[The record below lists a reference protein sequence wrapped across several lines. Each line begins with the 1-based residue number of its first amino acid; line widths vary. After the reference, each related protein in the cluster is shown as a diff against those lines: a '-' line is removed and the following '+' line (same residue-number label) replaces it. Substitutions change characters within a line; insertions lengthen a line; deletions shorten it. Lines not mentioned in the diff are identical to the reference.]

1 MAQKNKA
8 SLVVIFFTIFIDL
21 MGFGILIP
29 ILPTFASKQLGI
41 GNFGIGAIAAVYSF
55 MQFVFNPIIGKYSD
69 RIGRRPVILTT
80 QIMTAL
86 SYVIFSFSNSFAL
99 LFFSRML
106 GGLGGSNI
114 GVAQA
119 YIADITTREDRA
131 KGMGVIGAAFGLGFV
146 FGPLIGAFLAKYGY
160 LVVGLASA
168 GFTLS
173 AFIFAFF
180 RLPES
185 IKEKKLDRK
194 LDFKLFD
201 FQLAKRTLSHPTI
214 GFIIV
219 LYFFI
224 IFAIANIYGTFAIF
238 GYKFFH
244 FSDQQNGEL
253 LGITGAVG
261 ALIQV
266 VLIKRLAKRLNDRT
280 IVLIGIIFMVAGLGF
295 LPYGFNFLGEAI
307 IISILAVGT
316 GILQPIIPSMISKH
330 SPPDQQGEILGF
342 SQSISAF
349 ARALGPLWGGFAF
362 DMIGY
367 QFTFLSGAF
376 VTLVALIVSIF
387 MLDPAKL
394 DVTYNV

>member
-1 MAQKNKA
+1 MANKNRA

-29 ILPTFASKQLGI
+29 ILPTFASRQLGI
-41 GNFGIGAIAAVYSF
+41 GNFGIGAIAAVYSL

-80 QIMTAL
+80 QLLTAL

-119 YIADITTREDRA
+119 YIADITSREDRA

-146 FGPLIGAFLAKYGY
+146 FGPLIGALLSKYGY
-160 LVVGLASA
+160 HIVGLASA

-194 LDFKLFD
+194 IEFKLFD
-201 FQLAKRTLSHPTI
+201 VQLAKKIISHPTI
-214 GFIIV
+214 GFIII

-238 GYKFFH
+238 GYKYFH
-244 FSDQQNGEL
+244 FTDPQNGEL

-266 VLIKRLAKRLNDRT
+266 VIIKRLAQRMNDRT
-280 IVLIGIIFMVAGLGF
+280 IVLIGITFMVAGLA
-295 LPYGFNFLGEAI
+295 LIPYGRDFAGEAI
-307 IISILAVGT
+307 VISVLAVGT
-316 GILQPIIPSMISKH
+316 GILQPIIPSVISKH
-330 SPPDQQGEILGF
+330 SPQDQQGEILGF
-342 SQSISAF
+342 SQSVSAF
-349 ARALGPLWGGFAF
+349 ARALGPLWGGLAF
-362 DMIGY
+362 DLIGY
-367 QFTFLSGAF
+367 QFAFLSGAF
-376 VTLVALIVSIF
+376 ITLIMFVVSYF
-387 MLDPAKL
+387 MLDPVKL
-394 DVTYNV
+394 SVSYDV